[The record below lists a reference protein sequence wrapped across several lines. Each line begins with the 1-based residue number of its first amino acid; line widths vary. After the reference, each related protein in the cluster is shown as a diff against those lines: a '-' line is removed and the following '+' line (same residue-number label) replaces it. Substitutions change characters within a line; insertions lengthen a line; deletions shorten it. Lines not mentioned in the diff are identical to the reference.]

1 VPTFLSPLSL
11 LVLLHALKLII
22 SKWLR
27 RHWPTIKCVRETEK
41 TMSVFLN
48 EREEEDACVQET
60 QHDLVFKDAF
70 DRAKKKNRKQVEK
83 RL

>member
-1 VPTFLSPLSL
+1 
-11 LVLLHALKLII
+11 
-22 SKWLR
+22 
-27 RHWPTIKCVRETEK
+27 VRETEK

-48 EREEEDACVQET
+48 EREEEDECVQET

-70 DRAKKKNRKQVEK
+70 DGAKKKNRKQVEK